1 MTIMTNED
9 LATAWLAALEDVD
22 SFPALCA
29 PECRVWHS
37 TDDKWVTVEEA
48 VAAVHAGGGLPPVR
62 DTSYTLTDH
71 GFLVQFSLT
80 HQGAELHN
88 CIIVKVRDGKAVSA
102 EEYVGVEMDLKP

>member
-1 MTIMTNED
+1 MSVMTTED
-9 LATAWLAALEDVD
+9 LATAWLEALEDVD
-22 SFPALCA
+22 SFAALCA

-48 VAAVHAGGGLPPVR
+48 IEAVHAGGGLPPVR
-62 DTSYTLTDH
+62 DKSFTLTDQ

-102 EEYVGVEMDLKP
+102 EEYVGVEIDLQT